1 VRMKRGKVVRD
12 QKKLYLAEGGIR
24 TPINRS
30 AAGHIAAL
38 TPRHLTLSTCFSFI
52 RFTLGFF
59 LFLPEEKNAWAHRD
73 SNSGPLPREGN
84 VITTRPWALILLLL
98 FI

>member
-38 TPRHLTLSTCFSFI
+38 TPRHLALSTHFSFI
-52 RFTLGFF
+52 RFTPSFFPFLSEKECMGPPRFELGTF
-59 LFLPEEKNAWAHRD
+59 A
-73 SNSGPLPREGN
+73 S
-84 VITTRPWALILLLL
+84 
-98 FI
+98 